1 MLYSEGCTGDPET
14 GQKPVNS
21 VWKFSLLMAEDFCM
35 TNDDHRWL
43 AARSVPVA
51 RREDGTVSGVQVVD
65 SDRDAAGPEELEARR
80 GEQGVSS
87 EHGWR
92 CCDRRRTLSPSDRGF
107 LETSRRE
114 LKRNDSIS
122 LR

>member
-65 SDRDAAGPEELEARR
+65 SDRDAAGPEELETRHQPSR
-80 GEQGVSS
+80 SC
-87 EHGWR
+87 WR
-92 CCDRRRTLSPSDRGF
+92 LCPTIRTLRGDF
-107 LETSRRE
+107 SEGAKT
-114 LKRNDSIS
+114 KRQHQPKI
-122 LR
+122 R